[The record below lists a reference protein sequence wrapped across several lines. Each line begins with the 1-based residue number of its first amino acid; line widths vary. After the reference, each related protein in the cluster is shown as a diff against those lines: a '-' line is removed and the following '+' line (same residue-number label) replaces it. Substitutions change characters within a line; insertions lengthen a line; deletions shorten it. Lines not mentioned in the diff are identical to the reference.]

1 MVRKNLK
8 KTHLVIAGMVSHGM
22 NESVYKIF
30 TETEWEDFQEKGLFK
45 GSVNDLSDGFIH
57 LSLKQQVNG
66 VIERYF
72 LNIRPL
78 YIAEFTDPDFIQR
91 LKWEAIGS
99 NDIYPHLYNAD
110 LLSNEVTSFV
120 ILPN

>member
-1 MVRKNLK
+1 MIRKNLEK
-8 KTHLVIAGMVSHGM
+8 KHPVIAGMVSHGM
-22 NESVYKIF
+22 NERVYKIF

-57 LSLKQQVNG
+57 LSAKHQVNG

-72 LNIRPL
+72 SNIRPL
-78 YIAEFTDPDFIQR
+78 YIAEFTSSDLIQR

-110 LLSNEVTSFV
+110 LLSNEVAGFV
-120 ILPN
+120 ILPS